1 MHRVLAASVAGV
13 LLLVLGSP
21 AVADVDPLPV
31 DTDVDYQLGGP
42 KAMPAHVGIL
52 VRDRRAAPAEGRYNV
67 CYVNGFQT
75 QPDERRFW
83 KQRMRLVLR
92 RDGRPVVDEAWGEWL
107 LDIRT
112 KEKRRA
118 LARIAGRWTDR
129 CASDGFDAVEYDN
142 LDSFT
147 RSHGL
152 LERRHAIAY
161 ARLLV
166 RRAHA
171 ADLAV
176 GQKNLAG
183 FDGSRIEFDF
193 AVAEE
198 CALPRVPPVR
208 RVVRP
213 AGPSRRVP
221 QARLPARLPDARR
234 RAGDRAARSRA
245 QPRRDPAVVL
255 SELHTTS
262 MGEKGSPIVF
272 CHGLFGQGRNWT
284 QIGKALAGEHRI
296 LLVDLPHHG
305 RSPWA
310 DHFDYLDIADQVAE
324 LLSTDDPVTLVG
336 HSMGGKVAMVLA
348 LRHPALVER
357 LCIVDVAPVAYDH
370 MEEFAGYIEALQGL
384 DLEGLSQRGDADTA
398 LEEAVPNP
406 TVRGFL
412 LQNLRRD
419 GEGWRWQ
426 VNLEVLGE
434 NLEAVGGWPEERLA
448 ELTAYPGQVLWV
460 GGENSHY
467 VRGEYADA
475 MGRWFPHNRR
485 VTVKGA
491 GHWVHSEQ
499 PQVLVEVLRRFV
511 D

>member
-147 RSHGL
+147 RSYGL

-183 FDGSRIEFDF
+183 FDGSRIGFDF

-198 CALPRVPPVR
+198 CGRWRECRSYAESYGDLVLAIEYR
-208 RVVRP
+208 REDF
-213 AGPSRRVP
+213 RRTCNGY
-221 QARLPARLPDARR
+221 D
-234 RAGDRAARSRA
+234 DRW
-245 QPRRDPAVVL
+245 PVVL
-255 SELHTTS
+255 
-262 MGEKGSPIVF
+262 
-272 CHGLFGQGRNWT
+272 RN
-284 QIGKALAGEHRI
+284 R
-296 LLVDLPHHG
+296 DLTP
-305 RSPWA
+305 
-310 DHFDYLDIADQVAE
+310 
-324 LLSTDDPVTLVG
+324 
-336 HSMGGKVAMVLA
+336 GG
-348 LRHPALVER
+348 
-357 LCIVDVAPVAYDH
+357 
-370 MEEFAGYIEALQGL
+370 
-384 DLEGLSQRGDADTA
+384 
-398 LEEAVPNP
+398 
-406 TVRGFL
+406 
-412 LQNLRRD
+412 
-419 GEGWRWQ
+419 
-426 VNLEVLGE
+426 
-434 NLEAVGGWPEERLA
+434 
-448 ELTAYPGQVLWV
+448 
-460 GGENSHY
+460 
-467 VRGEYADA
+467 
-475 MGRWFPHNRR
+475 
-485 VTVKGA
+485 
-491 GHWVHSEQ
+491 VHAWC
-499 PQVLVEVLRRFV
+499 
-511 D
+511 